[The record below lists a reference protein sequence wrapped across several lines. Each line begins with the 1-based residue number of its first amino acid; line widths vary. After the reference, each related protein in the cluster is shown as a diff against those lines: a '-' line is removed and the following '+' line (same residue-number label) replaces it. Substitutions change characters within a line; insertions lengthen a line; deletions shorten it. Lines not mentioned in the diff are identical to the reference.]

1 MASLTVMV
9 MMVAVTV
16 MVAEAQFTP
25 DAPLT
30 TFAPV
35 TTNAP
40 VTADTLAI
48 IVYKFNLP
56 RPPGASFSDA
66 CEPYPTDTTYSPPI
80 VTTVARPT
88 TSAPSSA
95 LGIGV
100 GVGVGA
106 GVLLILVITL
116 SVCYCKR
123 RNEPHALQKPQ
134 NTSATEDPSRYIPN
148 PATRGQLPVP
158 DELPGIKFQREA
170 MKDNEDEIYE
180 ELDDEG
186 RAQKKEPHYLNF
198 KAPVQHSTSPYECP
212 DSQLDSA
219 TTKPGVDSPYVDL
232 TIQ

>member
-1 MASLTVMV
+1 MFMISVMV
-9 MMVAVTV
+9 
-16 MVAEAQFTP
+16 
-25 DAPLT
+25 
-30 TFAPV
+30 
-35 TTNAP
+35 
-40 VTADTLAI
+40 TLAI
-48 IVYKFNLP
+48 IVYK
-56 RPPGASFSDA
+56 
-66 CEPYPTDTTYSPPI
+66 
-80 VTTVARPT
+80 

-134 NTSATEDPSRYIPN
+134 NTSATEDPSRYIPS
-148 PATRGQLPVP
+148 PVARGQLP
-158 DELPGIKFQREA
+158 
-170 MKDNEDEIYE
+170 DNEDEIYE

-186 RAQKKEPHYLNF
+186 RAQKTEPHYLNF
-198 KAPVQHSTSPYECP
+198 KATVQHSTSPYECP

-219 TTKPGVDSPYVDL
+219 PTNPGMDSPYVDL